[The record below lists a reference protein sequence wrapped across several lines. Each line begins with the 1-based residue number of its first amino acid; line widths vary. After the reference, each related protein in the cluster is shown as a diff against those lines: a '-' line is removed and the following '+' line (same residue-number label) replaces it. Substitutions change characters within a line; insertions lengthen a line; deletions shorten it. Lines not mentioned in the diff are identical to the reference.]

1 MTCGGADGADPSS
14 TVAWAQVATVR
25 EPLANRLAGVVILDL
40 LVVLLAEVGSLGGV
54 VVGGDGSHD
63 VAPSECDE
71 CSAPAVDAVVAGV
84 GAVAGARGRRA
95 PRAQQVYGGRLLGLL
110 GAQL

>member
-63 VAPSECDE
+63 VCR
-71 CSAPAVDAVVAGV
+71 CL
-84 GAVAGARGRRA
+84 GRS
-95 PRAQQVYGGRLLGLL
+95 
-110 GAQL
+110 